1 MPNVSN
7 LVKKT
12 DQNTKV
18 NEIEKKITDDNHDK
32 YIITPEFNK
41 FTSDNF
47 AASLK
52 QANFAGKKD
61 IANLVNKTDFDNK
74 LKEVISNKNEL
85 NELSKK
91 VKATSPKVLIK
102 DLINKFS
109 IIYGAKYF
117 SILQNYLLFMPDK
130 KYIKYF
136 HATTRI
142 YSWKSNGISV
152 ESTENIT
159 KSDSN
164 FAPT

>member
-1 MPNVSN
+1 M
-7 LVKKT
+7 
-12 DQNTKV
+12 
-18 NEIEKKITDDNHDK
+18 
-32 YIITPEFNK
+32 
-41 FTSDNF
+41 
-47 AASLK
+47 K

-117 SILQNYLLFMPDK
+117 SIPQNYLVFMPDK

>member
-18 NEIEKKITDDNHDK
+18 NEIEKKITDHNHDK

-117 SILQNYLLFMPDK
+117 SILQN
-130 KYIKYF
+130 
-136 HATTRI
+136 
-142 YSWKSNGISV
+142 
-152 ESTENIT
+152 
-159 KSDSN
+159 
-164 FAPT
+164 